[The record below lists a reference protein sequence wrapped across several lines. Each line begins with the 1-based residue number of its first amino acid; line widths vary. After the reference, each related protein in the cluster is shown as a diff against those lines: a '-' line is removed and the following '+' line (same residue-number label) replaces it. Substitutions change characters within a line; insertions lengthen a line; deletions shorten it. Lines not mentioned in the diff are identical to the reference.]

1 MPVIGMGTFKI
12 EVDGN
17 KEEIEKLFEFFLK
30 KKEGWPPIYV
40 DTAKVYY
47 NEEIIGT
54 VLKRCILN

>member
-12 EVDGN
+12 EVDDN

-40 DTAKVYY
+40 DTAKVY
-47 NEEIIGT
+47 
-54 VLKRCILN
+54 